1 MEGLIPPVILFE
13 KKGIIVMT
21 NSAVIRMLDRST
33 LECKELRVKYGSYDP
48 FDSEV
53 FFQSE
58 RKNYGSYR
66 ADYNIV

>member
-33 LECKELRVKYGSYDP
+33 LECKELRVKYGYYDP
-48 FDSEV
+48 FDSEM

-66 ADYNIV
+66 ADYSIV